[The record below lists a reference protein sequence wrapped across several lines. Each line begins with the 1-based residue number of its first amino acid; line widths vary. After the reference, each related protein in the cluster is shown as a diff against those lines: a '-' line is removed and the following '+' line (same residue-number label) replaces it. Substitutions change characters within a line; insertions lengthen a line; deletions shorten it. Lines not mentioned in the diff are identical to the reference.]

1 MAAGRLTI
9 ACVTEGHG
17 EVKALPKLLHR
28 IALDHEVWS
37 LDVLEPWR
45 RNRGSLVAPGGLE
58 KAVQAMALRVGSTAG
73 GVLVLI
79 DADDDCPAELGPALL
94 GRARQA
100 RSDIPVSVVL
110 ANREFEAWF
119 LAAAP
124 SLAGHCGLGEAEA
137 PADPEQIR
145 GAKEWLTDRRTD
157 GGKYSPTVD
166 QAALASRFDMK
177 MARVGSPSFD
187 KFCREVEVLL
197 GMGPGEQG

>member
-1 MAAGRLTI
+1 MPGERVTI

-28 IALDHEVWS
+28 IAHEHAVWN
-37 LDVLEPWR
+37 LYVPEPFR
-45 RNRGSLVAPGGLE
+45 RNRGSIVAPGGIE
-58 KAVQAMALRVGSTAG
+58 NAVQATAYRVGSAG

-79 DADDDCPAELGPALL
+79 DADDDCPAECGPSLL
-94 GRARQA
+94 DRARQA

-110 ANREFEAWF
+110 AKREFEAWY

-124 SLAGHCGLGEAEA
+124 SLAGHCGLGVVQA

-145 GAKEWLTDRRTD
+145 GAKEWLSDRRTD

-166 QAALASRFDMK
+166 QAPLASCFDMK
-177 MARVGSPSFD
+177 MARAGSPSFN

-197 GMGPGEQG
+197 GIDPGEQA